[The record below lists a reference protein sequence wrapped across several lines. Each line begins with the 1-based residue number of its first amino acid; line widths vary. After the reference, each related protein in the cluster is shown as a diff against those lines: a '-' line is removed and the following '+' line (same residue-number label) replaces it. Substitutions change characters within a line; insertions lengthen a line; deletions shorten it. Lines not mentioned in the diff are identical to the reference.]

1 MAAKLKQEPNGHSNA
16 NGNSHHHDDDDDSH
30 DEELLRAAAQADNQ
44 DHEPSSSSSNSTSTT
59 PAAATKTASDS
70 ATMARSTSKSTKA
83 AHDVEPDVHEERFTK
98 LKYLLQRSGVYSRIM
113 GEKMEKE
120 RKARAEAAAKQEARL
135 EAAAAKADSAPSDPQ
150 PSAPARKTRS
160 GANPTDDKPSTSTAS
175 ERESRRRDTRKRKND
190 DSYNVSSY
198 IDEDDLEQAK
208 QQAEQANK
216 KAKTEASDASETK
229 AHAAAAANESGR
241 RNQPKLVTGA
251 KMREYQL
258 DGLEW
263 LISLYENGLNGILAD
278 EMGLGKTLQTI
289 SFLAHLREKG
299 VWGPFL
305 VVAPLSTI
313 NNWVLEFE
321 RFTPDIPAIMYHG
334 DPEVRRELRDRRLR
348 MPRDKERQKDFPIV
362 VTSYELIIRDRKW
375 LANYPWKFIV
385 VDEGHRLKNLNCRL
399 IRELKTYRSANRL
412 ILSGTP
418 LHNNLAELWSLLN
431 FILPDIFYDLAT
443 FETWFDFSDIHDEQ
457 GQSRILS
464 KENSSQVITQLH
476 EILKPFLLRR
486 LKNDVETD
494 LPPKKEYLLYAPL
507 TELQKEL
514 YNSVVNGE
522 IRRWLLERK
531 TGLPW
536 PQIQEILDDPDG
548 INTASSSV
556 PTTRVPSADHSRNQ
570 SPHPWAVANKR
581 KNVHANLN
589 VDDEEQDSTPTK
601 RGRGRPRKSEPIKSS
616 RSSSAD
622 FHIVED
628 DETASGASTPRKQT
642 NRRAK
647 RGVNY
652 QVDEMTDNHYFDKLE
667 KELNAGPKQLSAA
680 QAERQGKLF
689 SIREAQKQI
698 KNMHL
703 ENIVMQA
710 RKICNH
716 PFLFDWPID
725 MDSGTLVVNKD
736 LINASGKMLMLN
748 RLLDELFHRGHKV
761 LIFSQFTTMLD
772 IIEEWANEFK
782 GLRTCRIDGT
792 TPQDERRAQMKSFNE
807 DKGPDACN
815 LFLLSTRAGGLGI
828 NLVAADT
835 VIFYDSDWN
844 PQMDLQAQ
852 DRVHR
857 IGQTRP
863 CLIFRLVSASTVEE
877 RILKRAGNK
886 RKLEALVIQQ
896 GKFRLPAGYQ
906 SALGGGKKK
915 KEDELRD
922 IASQLLAL
930 ESEQVKLVRD
940 ENDQIITD
948 HELELLLD
956 RSPAAYE
963 RKMGWVSN
971 SHTED
976 PKKPGRKTANGRSAF
991 EVTETKTD
999 EANEEIAKLLAGN

>member
-1 MAAKLKQEPNGHSNA
+1 MAVQLELDINGHA
-16 NGNSHHHDDDDDSH
+16 NGKGSHHDDDDQH

-44 DHEPSSSSSNSTSTT
+44 NQQPSPSQSTSAPPTIPDSSS
-59 PAAATKTASDS
+59 
-70 ATMARSTSKSTKA
+70 MARSGSSKARNA
-83 AHDVEPDVHEERFTK
+83 AQDVEPAVHEERFNK
-98 LKYLLQRSGVYSRIM
+98 LKFLLQRSGVYSRIM

-120 RKARAEAAAKQEARL
+120 RKARAEAAAKQEAKRN
-135 EAAAAKADSAPSDPQ
+135 AATTLDTASAESQ
-150 PSAPARKTRS
+150 PAPPVRKTRS
-160 GANPTDDKPSTSTAS
+160 AVNANDQSSAPPTTT
-175 ERESRRRDTRKRKND
+175 ERDTRRRDTRKRKPDQDHSVTTYLNQ
-190 DSYNVSSY
+190 
-198 IDEDDLEQAK
+198 DDLEAAKEQAD
-208 QQAEQANK
+208 QANK
-216 KAKTEASDASETK
+216 KPKIDAPHIADTK
-229 AHAAAAANESGR
+229 QNNANESGR

-321 RFTPDIPAIMYHG
+321 RFTPDIPALMYHG
-334 DPEVRRELRDRRLR
+334 DPDVRRELRDRHLR
-348 MPRDKERQKDFPIV
+348 MPRDKEKQKDFPIV
-362 VTSYELIIRDRKW
+362 VTSYELVIRDRKW

-431 FILPDIFYDLAT
+431 FILPDIFDDLAT
-443 FETWFDFSDIHDEQ
+443 FETWFDFSDIHEEH

-507 TELQKEL
+507 TELQREL
-514 YNSVVNGE
+514 YNSVVGGT

-536 PQIQEILDDPDG
+536 NMIQDILDDPDG
-548 INTASSSV
+548 INTASSSA
-556 PTTRVPSADHSRNQ
+556 PTTRIGSADQSRDQ
-570 SPHPWAVANKR
+570 SPHPWAVA
-581 KNVHANLN
+581 
-589 VDDEEQDSTPTK
+589 TK
-601 RGRGRPRKSEPIKSS
+601 RLDIHAKIKEDEIPQKKRGPGRPRKSEPTKAS

-622 FHIVED
+622 YHLDTE
-628 DETASGASTPRKQT
+628 EHSATGRSTPRQQT

-647 RGVNY
+647 RGINY
-652 QVDEMTDNHYFDKLE
+652 VDELNDDKYFNMLE
-667 KELNAGPKQLSAA
+667 EELNRAPKRLSAA

-703 ENIVMQA
+703 ENVVMQA

-716 PFLFDWPID
+716 PFLFDWPVD
-725 MDSGTLVVNKD
+725 KDSGQLVVNKD

-782 GLRTCRIDGT
+782 GFRTCRIDGT

-807 DKGPDACN
+807 DKGKDACN

-906 SALGGGKKK
+906 SSLSGAKKK
-915 KEDELRD
+915 KEDELND
-922 IASQLLAL
+922 ITNQLLAL
-930 ESEQVKLVRD
+930 ESEQITLVKD
-940 ENDQIITD
+940 ENDQIISD
-948 HELELLLD
+948 NDLDLLLD
-956 RSPAAYE
+956 RSKEAYE
-963 RKMGWVSN
+963 RKLGWVSN
-971 SHTED
+971 NHGDD
-976 PKKPGRKTANGRSAF
+976 PRKPGRKTKVGRSAF